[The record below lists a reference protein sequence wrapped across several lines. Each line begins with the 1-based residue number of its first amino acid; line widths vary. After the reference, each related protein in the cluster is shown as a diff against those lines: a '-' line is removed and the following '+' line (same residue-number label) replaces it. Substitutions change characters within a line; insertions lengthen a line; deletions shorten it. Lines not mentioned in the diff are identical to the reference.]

1 MFNNANEDLF
11 LSAWQLSPDKQS
23 LIFKPTADVLEKY
36 REVFKAIF
44 AGISVDPTTP
54 QGQIITALTE
64 QDTND
69 LDLIADMAN
78 SFFMGGNGAWLDDW
92 AFMMFRLTRKDGTPS
107 SVIVDVEGSP
117 RSVIEEGFLVSD
129 GNLDYEFHGRYS
141 IPDNGKGQ
149 ITCICTKI
157 TEEQSKAGEVV
168 NIVTPLQGIYRVSN
182 PNNSTPAILVESD
195 SDFVKRCL
203 KYGTAYRNT
212 SIYSIASEVANVKGA
227 IKVNAWDNA
236 SKSEVTFKGT
246 QFDPNSFAVVV
257 LGGDNEDIA
266 KAIQNTKPPCTA
278 IMGDVS
284 VSLPNENPKY
294 AENEEYNKTYKFFR
308 PVNVPIKFSVS
319 LKLDSRSPHNY
330 KEIVQQALTWYI
342 SQITIGGDINLS
354 EASCAVLGY
363 SKGDFSIKS
372 IQMAKKEEALSTDP
386 IDLGFKELATIS
398 LDDIVVVADV
408 AR

>member
-11 LSAWQLSPDKQS
+11 LSAWQLSEDKQS
-23 LIFKPTADVLEKY
+23 LIFKPTADILDKY
-36 REVFKAIF
+36 QEVFKAIF
-44 AGISVDPTTP
+44 PSISLDPTTP
-54 QGQIITALTE
+54 QGQLITALTE

-78 SFFMGGNGAWLDDW
+78 SFFLGGNGAWLDDW

-107 SVIVDVEGSP
+107 SVIVDVEGTP
-117 RSVIEEGFLVSD
+117 RASIEEGFLVSD
-129 GNLDYEFHGRYS
+129 GSLDYEFKGNYT

-149 ITCICTKI
+149 ITCVCTKI
-157 TEEQSKAGEVV
+157 TEDQSKAGEVV

-203 KYGTAYRNT
+203 KYGTAFRNT
-212 SIYSIASEVANVKGA
+212 SIYSIASAVMNLQGV
-227 IKVNAWDNA
+227 IKVNAWDNS
-236 SKSEVTFKGT
+236 SKNEVTFKGT

-257 LGGDNEDIA
+257 LGGDNQEIA
-266 KAIQNTKPPCTA
+266 KAIQATKPPCTA
-278 IMGDVS
+278 IMGDVE
-284 VSLPNENPKY
+284 VSLPNQNPRY
-294 AENEEYNKTYKFFR
+294 AEKDDYNEEYRFFR
-308 PVNVPIKFSVS
+308 PVNTPIKFEIS

-330 KEIVQQALTWYI
+330 KEIVQEAISYYI

-363 SKGDFSIKS
+363 SRGAFSIKS
-372 IQMAKKEEALSTDP
+372 IKMAKKEETLSTDP
-386 IDLGFKELATIS
+386 IALGFKELATIS
-398 LDDIVVVADV
+398 IDDIVVVANVD
-408 AR
+408 